1 VSEHSEER
9 DPAQEGEQEDEKEL
23 LEDIDPADEESS
35 DVRGGRRG
43 RKDHRGG
50 PLQ

>member
-1 VSEHSEER
+1 VTEHSEER
-9 DPAQEGEQEDEKEL
+9 DPAAEGEQDEKEL

-35 DVRGGRRG
+35 DVRGGARQG
-43 RKDHRGG
+43 RKRSG